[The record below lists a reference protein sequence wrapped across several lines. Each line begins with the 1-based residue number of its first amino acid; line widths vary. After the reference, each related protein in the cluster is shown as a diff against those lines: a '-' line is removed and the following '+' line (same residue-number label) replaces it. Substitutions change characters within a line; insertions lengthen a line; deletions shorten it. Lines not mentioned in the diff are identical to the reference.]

1 MMLPIYHSPCIYS
14 GEASWSH
21 HKKLAK
27 HLTTEEDLAPAMV
40 SSSMLFLLSFA
51 VHACH
56 NLTGASRVLYIGP
69 PAELL
74 TFSDATPDLVKK
86 GQKRV
91 LYSCSCELGGESAKL
106 KQAQNPLEGVHL
118 MYVLVVHQLDPPP
131 PPASLFSEGVN
142 TELPRL

>member
-1 MMLPIYHSPCIYS
+1 MLPIYHSPCIYS

-56 NLTGASRVLYIGP
+56 NLTGASGVLYIGP

-74 TFSDATPDLVKK
+74 TS
-86 GQKRV
+86 QMQRRS
-91 LYSCSCELGGESAKL
+91 LYSSTIHHRRFSLAGSMVVFSIAPLYLLVHRHIRRVNRGSCT
-106 KQAQNPLEGVHL
+106 PVR
-118 MYVLVVHQLDPPP
+118 
-131 PPASLFSEGVN
+131 ASLVEKVQSLN
-142 TELPRL
+142 K